1 MASAAVKERLNR
13 LGQGVLQPAAGLA
26 ALAAIL
32 RASAG
37 LASLA
42 SISPAAGGIT
52 AAAVGALA
60 GADAAAVVT
69 VNPWKWRTYLQ
80 HMQVRQCGLF
90 CGLMLVSHE
99 ITTST
104 SVLLAGTNLLF
115 LS

>member
-1 MASAAVKERLNR
+1 MLHTCVVLLLPFTPGMASAAVKDRLVR

-42 SISPAAGGIT
+42 SISPTPGGS

-69 VNPWKWRTYLQ
+69 VNPWRWRTYLQ
-80 HMQVRQCGLF
+80 HMQV
-90 CGLMLVSHE
+90 
-99 ITTST
+99 
-104 SVLLAGTNLLF
+104 
-115 LS
+115 